1 MNPEV
6 FREYDIRGIVDK
18 DLTTD
23 FVVDLGRAIG
33 SFAAARGAKVVGRIP
48 FDRTV
53 NDSLMAGKTVVDFGD
68 SPARTAML
76 DIHRALRELLERD

>member
-1 MNPEV
+1 MEMA
-6 FREYDIRGIVDK
+6 DGIVINK
-18 DLTTD
+18 ADLN
-23 FVVDLGRAIG
+23 LEQAARIEAL
-33 SFAAARGAKVVGRIP
+33 AAARGAKVVGRIP